1 MSGGSNDDAT
11 LGIAHRD
18 KDGCVWLD
26 RVVDQ
31 GQRPPFDP
39 RRAVERFVA
48 VLKEYGLKSVVG
60 DAYAGE
66 TFRQDFQRLNISY
79 RVSELSKSEIYEEL
93 EPLLNGGRVVLLD
106 NANLESQF
114 LGLVWR
120 ANKIDHQ
127 SGEHDDIANGA
138 AGALYLASKNQVIN
152 VRAVPIG
159 IGSGIGA
166 EIRKAGL
173 GSSRMSHGVPVRFN
187 YHGDDDEP

>member
-1 MSGGSNDDAT
+1 
-11 LGIAHRD
+11 
-18 KDGCVWLD
+18 
-26 RVVDQ
+26 
-31 GQRPPFDP
+31 
-39 RRAVERFVA
+39 
-48 VLKEYGLKSVVG
+48 
-60 DAYAGE
+60 
-66 TFRQDFQRLNISY
+66 
-79 RVSELSKSEIYEEL
+79 
-93 EPLLNGGRVVLLD
+93 VVLID
-106 NANLESQF
+106 NANLESQL
-114 LGLVWR
+114 LGLIWR